1 MASNFVSTYN
11 LLNGPRAY
19 ARSAQADITRFGKEV
34 VEARYAD
41 VGLVLGA
48 KTGHSTILYQELA
61 RIEGFTTSN
70 GLASG
75 RLDMTQAALTE
86 IREAGED
93 MMATLVGL
101 PTNDLGSATIKG
113 EAERVLKAMTD
124 KLNSAYAGQQL
135 FSGIKTDTA
144 PMTQDAGTAQVT
156 AAFDNFK
163 TAFQT
168 YWENSGKAAETGQA
182 VATVNDIGAEEL
194 GLFLNPVDPATIDP
208 AKGAPFIALATT
220 VWNGASNAR
229 LDQEF
234 NDANWQNWSSASNT
248 AITSRISASETITT
262 SISANDS
269 SFRGLARAYS
279 ALAVLPADEFN
290 ENAFKEV
297 VSYAIKELGLATEGV
312 TIVQAGLGSA
322 QTRVKTVNDS
332 LATQK
337 TLLQKNISDLEGVD
351 PAAAKVSLDA
361 AELQLNLAYALTA
374 RLQSLSLLN
383 YIK

>member
-168 YWENSGKAAETGQA
+168 YWTDSGKAAETGQA

-194 GLFLNPVDPATIDP
+194 SLFLNPVDPTTIP
-208 AKGAPFIALATT
+208 ASKGVPFIELATA
-220 VWNGASNAR
+220 VWNGAR

-279 ALAVLPADEFN
+279 VLAVLPADEFN

-322 QTRVKTVNDS
+322 QTRVKTINES

>member
-1 MASNFVSTYN
+1 MAANFVSTYN
-11 LLNGPRAY
+11 LLNGPRVY
-19 ARSAQADITRFGKEV
+19 ARNAQADITRFGKEV
-34 VEARYAD
+34 VDARHAD

-61 RIEGFTTSN
+61 RIESFTTSN

-86 IREAGED
+86 IREAGEGL
-93 MMATLVGL
+93 MATLVGL
-101 PTNDLGSATIKG
+101 PTNELGSATIKG

-144 PMTQDAGTAQVT
+144 PMKHDDGTAQVNT
-156 AAFDNFK
+156 AFDNFK
-163 TAFQT
+163 AAFQT
-168 YWENSGKAAETGQA
+168 YWMAKGEAG
-182 VATVNDIGAEEL
+182 VATVADIGAEEL
-194 GLFLNPVDPATIDP
+194 SLFLNPVDPADIDP

-220 VWNGASNAR
+220 VWDGANNAR

-234 NDANWQNWSSASNT
+234 DNANWEANWSSASNT

-290 ENAFKEV
+290 ESAFKEV
-297 VSYAIKELGLATEGV
+297 VSYAIKELGLATEQV
-312 TIVQAGLGSA
+312 TIAQASLGSA
-322 QTRVKTVNDS
+322 QTRVKTINTS